1 MVKIMKRIGGLL
13 TGVAMLACSLY
24 VIPPISAHAEA
35 ITPESGNC
43 YYIKSKNSGL
53 YLTVEN
59 DSASKC
65 ANVIQSK
72 GTGSRGQKWILEQN
86 DSGTFRLHPATDTS
100 GGMSLDVAYGSSKD
114 ATNVQIYSN
123 NGQSAQNFKLI
134 EADSKKGYYIATESS
149 NFSSVLDV
157 NRKST
162 SSGANVQQYRNLKQS
177 NQTWYFEKTEAPSG
191 YASGNRTGNTPAP
204 AERSA
209 NVPTPAPSNESSSTD
224 TPEPSNEDA
233 NTPAPGPSEQV
244 QEQPNTQSD
253 FKLDSSYPQQQV
265 QFQNCSDGNYVTAGN
280 GSVTTSNASN
290 ANNRWILD
298 FAGNG
303 SFRIVNITNGNCIT
317 ANGQSVTSAPA
328 QSNNSSQLWNIAA
341 VKSDAYGTPLNYK
354 IVSQADNNLALTLSG
369 NSYALSSYNGSAGQC
384 FRLNSYG
391 AEGFAGYSL
400 DMSKREK
407 ASVTG
412 GVLGQVVEANSLSDL
427 QKYASGSTPYT
438 IVIRRDISANSLT
451 KVSVGANKTFVGSYG
466 AHTLNNIHFR
476 NTSNSGNNIY
486 KNITFSHSVNINDN
500 DDIQMYI
507 TDGNNFWLDH
517 CSWSGHDMSRD
528 SNIHGN
534 DKDKFLYVGLK
545 SNFVSVTGCYFGG
558 HKYGLILG
566 YPEENGSPTYDGYPC
581 MTICNCYFNG
591 TQTRAPGLM
600 RYGYFHCYNNFVY
613 NFNIGYTPYTNCNIF
628 SENNFFDKGRDS
640 GGVVNDMG
648 RGNFTDKGSVLSS
661 DVSRLSIG
669 GCNWRPSSNYGYKT
683 RDAANAK
690 SWVTSH
696 AGSQNSSI
704 SYAID

>member
-1 MVKIMKRIGGLL
+1 MVKIMQRIGVLL

-24 VIPPISAHAEA
+24 VTPPILAHAEA

-59 DSASKC
+59 DSASNS
-65 ANVIQSK
+65 ANVVQAT

-86 DSGTFRLHPATDTS
+86 SSGTFRLHPATDPS

-114 ATNVQIYSN
+114 ATNIQIYSN
-123 NGQSAQNFKLI
+123 NGQSAQNFKFI
-134 EADSKKGYYIATESS
+134 EADSKNGYYIATESS
-149 NFSSVLDV
+149 GFASVLDV
-157 NRKST
+157 SRKST
-162 SSGANVQQYRNLKQS
+162 ASGANVHQYRNLNQS
-177 NQTWYFEKTEAPSG
+177 NQIWYFEKTDAPSG
-191 YASGNRTGNTPAP
+191 SSYVPGNRPGNTSSPSNDSATTP
-204 AERSA
+204 TDTQNPSGETA
-209 NVPTPAPSNESSSTD
+209 NVPAPSNQGQ
-224 TPEPSNEDA
+224 SNTTS
-233 NTPAPGPSEQV
+233 N
-244 QEQPNTQSD
+244 

-280 GSVTTSNASN
+280 GSVTTSNVSS
-290 ANNRWILD
+290 ANNRWIIS

-303 SFRIVNITNGNCIT
+303 SFRIVNAANGNCLT
-317 ANGQSVTSAPA
+317 ANGQSVTSAPV
-328 QSNNSSQLWNIAA
+328 QSNNASQCWNISA
-341 VKSDAYGTPLNYK
+341 VKPDAYGTPLNYK
-354 IVSQADNNLALTLSG
+354 IVNQANNSLALTLSG
-369 NSYALSSYNGSAGQC
+369 NNYSLSSYNGSANQC

-400 DMSKREK
+400 DMNKREK

-412 GVLGQVVEANSLSDL
+412 GVLGQVVEANNLSDL
-427 QKYASGSTPYT
+427 QRYASGSTPYT
-438 IVIRRDISANSLT
+438 IVIKRDISANSLT
-451 KVSVGANKTFVGSYG
+451 KVSVGSNKTFIGSYG

-486 KNITFSHSVNINDN
+486 KNITFSHAVNINNN

-517 CSWSGHDMSRD
+517 CSWSGHDMNRD
-528 SNIHGN
+528 GNIHGN
-534 DKDKFLYVGLK
+534 DKDKFLYVGLRA
-545 SNFVSVTGCYFGG
+545 NFVSVTGCYFGG

-566 YPEENGSPTYDGYPC
+566 YPEENGGSTYTGYPC

-690 SWVTSH
+690 SWATKH
-696 AGSQNSSI
+696 AGSQNSPL